1 MNLEENEETKPLI
14 SLVKTIN
21 APMVTR
27 RVQSLLV
34 RDEDASDDWFLGLK
48 ARHWICVAGK
58 KEGAWDGRK
67 TCVQH

>member
-1 MNLEENEETKPLI
+1 
-14 SLVKTIN
+14 
-21 APMVTR
+21 MVTR

-67 TCVQH
+67 TCVQHWVDGKISGDLMANGLD